1 MRTLICVVGCA
12 FLLLFY
18 TSPAQ
23 AQCNCDFIVPASS
36 YLVDATT
43 LVGVNGQVGV
53 KPGNKVCLANGTRI
67 DIMMMN
73 FIGTAANPILITNMC
88 DGQVKVQG
96 ASPSTGRLMY
106 MGNCKYVHVSGSG
119 NPNVPY
125 GIEMT
130 VGIQGIDFRDLSTNV
145 EADHLYIHDIGYSA
159 LNAKTDPTCDPAT
172 WRGNFTMR
180 DVWIH
185 DNKVANTGGEGVY
198 IGESHYHTT
207 VGVSCNGTTIQ
218 AQEHE
223 TIGCKVY
230 NNSFTNIGR
239 DGIQVGAVTSGGE
252 IHHNTITNFGTTNE
266 YGQQSGIQINPGTNA
281 EIYDNVV
288 DTGTGFGL
296 FAGGR
301 GGSHVYNNVIAN
313 CAQGAIICE
322 DYAPVDPSG
331 FIFSNNTLVNNKT
344 YGIYMYSQNTLQN
357 QFVNNI
363 VVGTTEAGFQFV
375 KFNSANIKFTDTNN
389 IKTQD
394 ISTVKFVNAT
404 AKDWHLQGTSAAKDA
419 GKDMSS
425 YGVTKDFEDTA
436 RPQGAAPDLG
446 AYEIKV
452 SGSNTAP
459 VANAGTDKTIT
470 LPTSAITITGSGT
483 DADGTIA
490 SYTWTQVAG
499 GTATLGSTTTATLS
513 LTGLVAGTYTFRLT
527 VKDNAGASATDD
539 VIVTVKAAGSANA
552 APVANAG
559 ADKTVT
565 LPTTTATLTG
575 SGTDADGTI
584 ASYAWTKVSGGSAT
598 LANATTATLSLS
610 GLATGSYTFRLTVKD
625 NAGASATDD
634 VAVTVKA
641 AGNAA
646 PVPNAG
652 ADKTITFP
660 TAILSIAGS
669 ATDSDG
675 TVMYWEWTKVSGGT
689 AILANVGLP
698 TLSLSALIAGTY
710 VFRLKVTD
718 NLGAWAVD
726 DVTVTVK
733 PLVSGSGLTA
743 DAGTDKTVMLPTTAT
758 TLNGSGTDTNGTIAY
773 YAWSKVSGG
782 TATLAN
788 AGTANLNVTGM
799 AAGNYNFRLTVTD
812 NSGATA
818 SDDVAVVVKSAGNVY
833 PVSNAGA
840 DQTIT
845 LPASALT
852 ISSSSTDSDGYIM
865 YWEWSKVSGG
875 AATLANVGQANLSV
889 SGLVAGT
896 YVFRLKVTDNL
907 GGWSTDDVTVT
918 VKATGTTTARAATA
932 SDYSDAPETTNNA
945 DVAYAPQSTEDD
957 FAIMNKQFPAGHEYA
972 IIVFDANGTRIYAGP
987 WNADM
992 FPVIFEAGKMYVYQ
1006 VIQDGVMIDTG
1017 KVSVGR

>member
-1 MRTLICVVGCA
+1 MMRTLICVVGCA
-12 FLLLFY
+12 FLLFFH
-18 TSPAQ
+18 TSPAL
-23 AQCNCDFIVPASS
+23 AQCDCDFIVPASS

-43 LVGVNGQVGV
+43 LKGVNGQVGV

-73 FIGTAANPILITNMC
+73 FIGTAAAPILITNMC

-106 MGNCKYVHVSGSG
+106 MGNCKFVHVSGSG

-185 DNKVANTGGEGVY
+185 DNKVANIGGEGIY

-207 VGVSCNGTTIQ
+207 VPVSCNGTTIQ

-301 GGSHVYNNVIAN
+301 GGSHVYNNIIAN
-313 CAQGAIICE
+313 CVQGAIICA
-322 DYAPVDPSG
+322 DYAPLDPSG
-331 FIFSNNTLVNNKT
+331 FIFSNNTLANNKA
-344 YGIYMYSQNTLQN
+344 YGLYMYSENPNN

-363 VVGTTEAGFQFV
+363 IVGTTEAGYQFV
-375 KFNSANIKFTDTNN
+375 KLNTNTIRLTDTNN

-394 ISTVKFVNAT
+394 ISTVMFVNAA
-404 AKDWHLQGTSAAKDA
+404 AKDWHLQSASAAKDA
-419 GKDMSS
+419 GKDMRS
-425 YGVTKDFEDTA
+425 YGVTTDYDGTT
-436 RPQGAAPDLG
+436 RPQGAALDLG
-446 AYEIKV
+446 AFEIKA
-452 SGSNTAP
+452 SGSNAAP
-459 VANAGTDKTIT
+459 VANAGADKTIT
-470 LPTSAITITGSGT
+470 LPTSSVTITGSGT

-490 SYTWTQVAG
+490 SYAWTQVSG
-499 GTATLGSTTTATLS
+499 GTATLANTTTTTLSLSGLVAGTYTYRLTVKDNAGASATDDVIVTVNAAGAANAAPVANAGADKTVTLPTTTAALTGSGTDSDGTIASYAWTKVSGGTATLANATTATLS
-513 LTGLVAGTYTFRLT
+513 LSGLAAGSYTFRLT

-539 VIVTVKAAGSANA
+539 VIVTVKAAG
-552 APVANAG
+552 
-559 ADKTVT
+559 
-565 LPTTTATLTG
+565 
-575 SGTDADGTI
+575 
-584 ASYAWTKVSGGSAT
+584 
-598 LANATTATLSLS
+598 
-610 GLATGSYTFRLTVKD
+610 
-625 NAGASATDD
+625 
-634 VAVTVKA
+634 
-641 AGNAA
+641 NAA

-652 ADKTITFP
+652 ADKTITLP
-660 TAILSIAGS
+660 TAVLSIAGS

-698 TLSLSALIAGTY
+698 TVALSGLVAGTY

-726 DVTVTVK
+726 DVTVTVNA
-733 PLVSGSGLTA
+733 LVGGLTA
-743 DAGTDKTVMLPTTAT
+743 DAGTDKTVTLPTTAT
-758 TLNGSGTDTNGTIAY
+758 TLNGSASDASGTVSS
-773 YAWSKVSGG
+773 YAWTKVSGG

-788 AGTANLNVTGM
+788 ATTANLSVSGM
-799 AAGNYNFRLTVTD
+799 ATGSYSFRLTVKD
-812 NSGATA
+812 NTGATA
-818 SDDVAVVVKSAGNVY
+818 SDDVAVIVKSAAGNVY
-833 PVSNAGA
+833 PVANAGA
-840 DQTIT
+840 DNTIT
-845 LPASALT
+845 LPTNSLT

-875 AATLANVGQANLSV
+875 AATLGNIGQANLSV
-889 SGLVAGT
+889 SGLAAGT

-918 VKATGTTTARAATA
+918 VKASTTTTAARVATTEEINTA
-932 SDYSDAPETTNNA
+932 SEPVNSTK
-945 DVAYAPQSTEDD
+945 VAYAPQSAEDD
-957 FAIMNKQFPAGHEYA
+957 FAIMNKQFPGGHEYS
-972 IIVFDANGTRIYAGP
+972 IIVFDANGNRIYAGA
-987 WNADM
+987 WNADL
-992 FPVIFEAGKMYVYQ
+992 FPVIFEAGKMYIYH
-1006 VIQDGVMIDTG
+1006 VIQDGVKIDTG